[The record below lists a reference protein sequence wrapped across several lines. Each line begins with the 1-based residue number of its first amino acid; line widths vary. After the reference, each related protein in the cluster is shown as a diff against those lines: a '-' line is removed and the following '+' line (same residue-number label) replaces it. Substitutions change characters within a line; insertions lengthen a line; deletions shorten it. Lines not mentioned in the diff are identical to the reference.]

1 LHPLRKQRIYAITAV
16 LIGTSVA
23 LILVLNALSKNMNLF
38 YSPTEIIEG
47 VVKTDS
53 LMRAGGMVK
62 EGSIIKSS
70 NSLEVSFVITDFKN
84 SVIVVYEGILPD
96 LFAENAGVVVQGR
109 LGVDGNFLASEVLAK
124 HDENYMPPEV
134 YKILEKQNDS

>member
-1 LHPLRKQRIYAITAV
+1 MHPLRKQRIYAITAV

-53 LMRAGGMVK
+53 LIRAGGMVK

>member
-53 LMRAGGMVK
+53 LIRAGGMVK

-84 SVIVVYEGILPD
+84 SVTVVYEGILPD

>member
-1 LHPLRKQRIYAITAV
+1 MHPLRKQRIYAITAV

-53 LMRAGGMVK
+53 LIRAGGMVK

-96 LFAENAGVVVQGR
+96 LFAGNAGVVVQGR

>member
-1 LHPLRKQRIYAITAV
+1 MNPLRKQRIYAITAV

-53 LMRAGGMVK
+53 LIRAGGMVK

>member
-1 LHPLRKQRIYAITAV
+1 MHPLRKQRIYAITAV

-53 LMRAGGMVK
+53 LIRAGGMVK

-70 NSLEVSFVITDFKN
+70 NSLEISFVITDFKN

>member
-1 LHPLRKQRIYAITAV
+1 LNPLRKQRIYAITAV

-53 LMRAGGMVK
+53 LIRAGGMVK

>member
-1 LHPLRKQRIYAITAV
+1 MHPLRKQRIYAITAV

-53 LMRAGGMVK
+53 LIRAGGMVK

-84 SVIVVYEGILPD
+84 SVTVVYEGILPD
-96 LFAENAGVVVQGR
+96 LFAENAGVVVQRR

>member
-1 LHPLRKQRIYAITAV
+1 MHPLRKQRIYAITAV

-53 LMRAGGMVK
+53 LIRAGGMVK

-109 LGVDGNFLASEVLAK
+109 LGRDGNFLASEVLAK

>member
-1 LHPLRKQRIYAITAV
+1 MHPLRKQRIYAITAV

-53 LMRAGGMVK
+53 LIRAGGMVK

-84 SVIVVYEGILPD
+84 SVTVVYEGILPD

>member
-53 LMRAGGMVK
+53 LIRAGGMVK

>member
-1 LHPLRKQRIYAITAV
+1 MNPLRKQRIYAITAV

-53 LMRAGGMVK
+53 LIRAGGMVK

-70 NSLEVSFVITDFKN
+70 NSLEVTFVITDFKN

>member
-1 LHPLRKQRIYAITAV
+1 MHPLRKQRIYAITAV

-53 LMRAGGMVK
+53 LIRAGGMVN

>member
-1 LHPLRKQRIYAITAV
+1 MHPLRKQRIYAITAV

>member
-1 LHPLRKQRIYAITAV
+1 MHPLRKQRIYAITAV

-53 LMRAGGMVK
+53 LIRAGGMVK
-62 EGSIIKSS
+62 EGSIIKSI
-70 NSLEVSFVITDFKN
+70 NSLKVSFVITDFKN

>member
-1 LHPLRKQRIYAITAV
+1 
-16 LIGTSVA
+16 
-23 LILVLNALSKNMNLF
+23 MNLF

-53 LMRAGGMVK
+53 LIRAGGMVK

-134 YKILEKQNDS
+134 

>member
-53 LMRAGGMVK
+53 LIRAGGMVK

-70 NSLEVSFVITDFKN
+70 NSLEISFVITDFKN
-84 SVIVVYEGILPD
+84 SVTVVYEGILPD

>member
-1 LHPLRKQRIYAITAV
+1 MHPLRKQRIYAITAV

-53 LMRAGGMVK
+53 LIRAGGMVK

-134 YKILEKQNDS
+134 YKILEKLNDS

>member
-1 LHPLRKQRIYAITAV
+1 
-16 LIGTSVA
+16 
-23 LILVLNALSKNMNLF
+23 MNLF

-53 LMRAGGMVK
+53 LIRAGGMVK
-62 EGSIIKSS
+62 EGSIIKSI
-70 NSLEVSFVITDFKN
+70 NSLKVSFVITDFKN

>member
-53 LMRAGGMVK
+53 LIRAGGMVK
-62 EGSIIKSS
+62 EGSIIKSI
-70 NSLEVSFVITDFKN
+70 NSLKVSFVITDFKN